1 MAKDRSNMTAEEL
14 MAELRE
20 KDEEQ
25 REAAEQVNSD
35 EARWTPGS

>member
-1 MAKDRSNMTAEEL
+1 MTAEEL

-25 REAAEQVNSD
+25 KEAAEAANSD
-35 EARWTPGS
+35 EARWTPES